1 MKVVLS
7 ALTSLALLLAMGCGS
22 AMPSNNNTNSSG
34 NNNGGGTPGS
44 SVVISSISPNVV
56 SPGAQDF
63 TLTIVGSG
71 FPASPS
77 ASTDH
82 PSVLWGVGS
91 QNGHYLA
98 VDFAQCDA
106 THIVA
111 TVPADLVQNA
121 GDFNLQV
128 QIFHF
133 ADDTPKA
140 VSNVITF
147 VVGSPWD
154 Y

>member
-1 MKVVLS
+1 MKPALS
-7 ALTSLALLLAMGCGS
+7 CFTFLALLLTIGCSS
-22 AMPSNNNTNSSG
+22 AMPHSNNNG
-34 NNNGGGTPGS
+34 RS
-44 SVVISSISPNVV
+44 SVVISSISLSSV
-56 SPGAQDF
+56 SSGAQDF

-77 ASTDH
+77 TTKDH

-91 QNGHYLA
+91 QNGVYLDI
-98 VDFAQCDA
+98 DFAQCDA
-106 THIVA
+106 THIIA

-121 GDFNLQV
+121 GTFDIQV

-133 ADDTPKA
+133 ADDIPKA
-140 VSNVITF
+140 ASNIF
-147 VVGSPWD
+147 HLVVGSGSGSWD